1 MNPTMGSMILGC
13 YGPQKPP
20 EQSRGPNDVLARSGE
35 VWEGFIVLDDPL
47 VHVMGHGARMPT
59 VSMALDLSLELRAFL
74 LELEPCF
81 LDLLVPGLQL
91 LYSQARWG
99 PYVPLDL
106 VVEVIC

>member
-1 MNPTMGSMILGC
+1 MMGLMILGHR
-13 YGPQKPP
+13 GARKPL
-20 EQSRGPNDVLARSGE
+20 EQGYHSSDVLACLGE
-35 VWEGFIVLDDPL
+35 VWEGFIVLDDSS
-47 VHVMGHGARMPT
+47 VHVTGHGARMPT
-59 VSMALDLSLELRAFL
+59 VSMALELRAFL

-106 VVEVIC
+106 VVQVIC